1 MNDNFLLFHGF
12 SALAHLGFMLLV
24 FISWVCKKVSIK
36 GLEDP
41 KQNGVLFYR
50 QTLLSCVVLIVLNL
64 VMCFLN
70 LLYWYRNGWT
80 KENIVNFSDTVLRAL
95 VWLFVSVY
103 LQNHVSNST
112 GSKYPFPLRI
122 WWFSSFLIFCFCLVL
137 DYVFYKQIH
146 SLAAQFLVLD
156 ASSVIIGLFLCY
168 VGLSV
173 KNEGNTMSRFY
184 YESLL
189 DGSSSVTSDHRDS
202 KRGGETI
209 TPSATS
215 NAFSLLTFSWI
226 HPLISVGYKKR
237 LDIEDVPQLDS
248 LNSAQRSFSILR
260 NKLELD
266 KSRSSQMNTFSLVKA
281 VILTTWK
288 DITITG
294 LLSLL
299 STLASYVGPFLID
312 TFVKYLNGHRDLN
325 AGFLLVSAFCV
336 AKVVEC
342 LANRHCDFKLQH
354 AGINV
359 RAALVAMIHHKGLT
373 LSSQSKQGH
382 SNGEIINFMA
392 VDAERIGDFSKFMH
406 NTWLV
411 IVQVGLALA
420 ILYKNLGISSLASF
434 VATVLVMLSN
444 IPLGRFQE
452 KFQAKL
458 MEYKDKR
465 MKTTSEILKNMRIL
479 KLYGWEMK
487 FLSRIDDIRSKEA
500 HWLYKFI
507 FTLALSCCAFWVA
520 PTLVAI
526 TTFGTSMLAGI
537 PLDSGKVLSAV
548 ATFKN
553 LQDSVYNL
561 PDTISMI
568 AQTKVSLDRIA
579 SFLSLAELDSGL
591 VEIVPRGSSDTSVEI
606 ADGNFSWDVT
616 SCNPTL
622 TYISFSVF
630 HGMKVAVCG
639 PVGSGKSSLLSCIL
653 GEVPKL
659 SGKVKLSGTK
669 AYVGQSPWIQSGTI
683 EENILFGK
691 GMDRENY
698 EKVLEA
704 CDLKKDLEVLSFG
717 DQTVIGERGINLSGG
732 QKQRIQIARALYQ
745 DADIYLFDD
754 PFSAVDAITG
764 NHLFKECV
772 MDFLESKTVIYVTHQ
787 VEFLPAANL
796 ILVLKDGRITQAG
809 KYDNI
814 IKLGSDFLE
823 LVGAHKEA
831 LSEIDSVG
839 YEIMDVSEKRGTF
852 RKNIHDETIKG
863 QNDELVHME
872 EKKRQLVVEEERE
885 RGKVGSSAYWKYLT
899 TAYGGALTPLILL
912 AHIMFESSQ
921 ISSNYW
927 LAWASSTSESNETRV
942 SGFEFLI
949 VYVAFGIGCS
959 LCILARTMLLMQ
971 AGYETANRLF
981 YKMHFSIFRAPMAF
995 FDANPSGR
1003 ILSRV
1008 STDQTAMDLTI
1019 PYLIGPYAYIVIQLL
1034 GVILVM
1040 SLGAW
1045 PVFLVF
1051 IPVVGI
1057 CIWLQQYYIP
1067 SARELARLVGVYKA
1081 PVIQHF
1087 SETISGS
1094 TTIRSFD
1101 QKHRF
1106 QDTCLKLIDSYSR
1119 PKFHVAG
1126 ALAWLGLRLD
1136 MLSSLI
1142 FAFLLVFLVSVPEGI
1157 IDPSTAGL
1165 AVTYALNLNML
1176 QALAIL
1182 KLCNLEIQFISVERI
1197 FQYSSIPSEPPL
1209 VIDSNRPDHSWPSQG
1224 KVDIHHLQV
1233 RYAPHMPLVL
1243 RGITCTFQGGT
1254 KTGIVGRT
1262 GSGKSTLIQTL
1273 FRIVEPT
1280 SGEILIDGINI
1291 SSIGLHDLRSRLS
1304 IIPQDPIMFNGTVR
1318 SNMDPLEDYRDDQIW
1333 EALDKCQIGD
1343 EVRNKEGKLNA
1354 TGLIEEYDSP
1364 TTLLENKSSF
1374 SQLVAEYSMRSNS
1387 GHSIAE

>member
-1 MNDNFLLFHGF
+1 MNGRICSCKIEHPPHMFDEMLQRIDFLHWSTKPLFSLTMF
-12 SALAHLGFMLLV
+12 SL
-24 FISWVCKKVSIK
+24 
-36 GLEDP
+36 
-41 KQNGVLFYR
+41 
-50 QTLLSCVVLIVLNL
+50 
-64 VMCFLN
+64 
-70 LLYWYRNGWT
+70 
-80 KENIVNFSDTVLRAL
+80 
-95 VWLFVSVY
+95 
-103 LQNHVSNST
+103 
-112 GSKYPFPLRI
+112 
-122 WWFSSFLIFCFCLVL
+122 L
-137 DYVFYKQIH
+137 DYVVYKQIH

-168 VGLSV
+168 VGFSV
-173 KNEGNTMSRFY
+173 KNERGTMSRFN

-189 DGSSSVTSDHRDS
+189 DS
-202 KRGGETI
+202 KQGGETR

-215 NAFSLLTFSWI
+215 NIFSLLTFSWMY
-226 HPLISVGYKKR
+226 PLISVGYKKR
-237 LDIEDVPQLDS
+237 LDLEDVPQLDS
-248 LNSAQRSFSILR
+248 LNSAQRSFSVLR

-266 KSRSSQMNTFSLVKA
+266 KSKSNQISTLSLVKA
-281 VILTTWK
+281 VTLTIWK
-288 DITITG
+288 DIIITG
-294 LLSLL
+294 LLCLV
-299 STLASYVGPFLID
+299 STLAAYVGPFLIN
-312 TFVKYLNGHRDLN
+312 TFVKYLNGRRDLN
-325 AGFLLVSAFCV
+325 AGLLVSAFCV
-336 AKVVEC
+336 
-342 LANRHCDFKLQH
+342 
-354 AGINV
+354 
-359 RAALVAMIHHKGLT
+359 AALVAMIHHKGLT

-392 VDAERIGDFSKFMH
+392 VDAERI
-406 NTWLV
+406 
-411 IVQVGLALA
+411 
-420 ILYKNLGISSLASF
+420 
-434 VATVLVMLSN
+434 VLVMLSN

-479 KLYGWEMK
+479 KLHGWEMK

-507 FTLALSCCAFWVA
+507 FTMALSCCAFWVA

-568 AQTKVSLDRIA
+568 AQTKVSLD
-579 SFLSLAELDSGL
+579 L
-591 VEIVPRGSSDTSVEI
+591 PRGSSDTSVEI

-622 TYISFSVF
+622 TDMNFKAL
-630 HGMKVAVCG
+630 HRMK
-639 PVGSGKSSLLSCIL
+639 
-653 GEVPKL
+653 
-659 SGKVKLSGTK
+659 
-669 AYVGQSPWIQSGTI
+669 
-683 EENILFGK
+683 
-691 GMDRENY
+691 
-698 EKVLEA
+698 
-704 CDLKKDLEVLSFG
+704 
-717 DQTVIGERGINLSGG
+717 
-732 QKQRIQIARALYQ
+732 IARALYQ

-754 PFSAVDAITG
+754 PFIAVDAITG
-764 NHLFKECV
+764 NHLFKEC
-772 MDFLESKTVIYVTHQ
+772 MDFLESKTVIYVTYQ
-787 VEFLPAANL
+787 VEFLPSANL

-809 KYDNI
+809 MYDDI

-823 LVGAHKEA
+823 LVGAHKED
-831 LSEIDSVG
+831 LLEIDSVG
-839 YEIMDVSEKRGTF
+839 SETMDVSENHGSHGTF
-852 RKNIHDETIKG
+852 KRNIHDETVKG
-863 QNDELVHME
+863 QNGKLVPME
-872 EKKRQLVVEEERE
+872 EKKRQLVVEEERK

-927 LAWASSTSESNETRV
+927 LAWASSTSESNEV

-959 LCILARTMLLMQ
+959 ICILANSMLLMQ

-1045 PVFLVF
+1045 SVFLVF

-1106 QDTCLKLIDSYSR
+1106 QDTCLKLIDNYSR

-1142 FAFLLVFLVSVPEGI
+1142 FAFLLVFLVTVPE
-1157 IDPSTAGL
+1157 
-1165 AVTYALNLNML
+1165 
-1176 QALAIL
+1176 
-1182 KLCNLEIQFISVERI
+1182 
-1197 FQYSSIPSEPPL
+1197 
-1209 VIDSNRPDHSWPSQG
+1209 
-1224 KVDIHHLQV
+1224 
-1233 RYAPHMPLVL
+1233 
-1243 RGITCTFQGGT
+1243 
-1254 KTGIVGRT
+1254 RT
-1262 GSGKSTLIQTL
+1262 GAW
-1273 FRIVEPT
+1273 VN
-1280 SGEILIDGINI
+1280 DN
-1291 SSIGLHDLRSRLS
+1291 
-1304 IIPQDPIMFNGTVR
+1304 
-1318 SNMDPLEDYRDDQIW
+1318 
-1333 EALDKCQIGD
+1333 
-1343 EVRNKEGKLNA
+1343 
-1354 TGLIEEYDSP
+1354 
-1364 TTLLENKSSF
+1364 
-1374 SQLVAEYSMRSNS
+1374 
-1387 GHSIAE
+1387 

>member
-1 MNDNFLLFHGF
+1 MEPSFMGMPVTLSHLSILTMNDNFLLFHGF
-12 SALAHLGFMLLV
+12 SALAHLGFLLLV

-36 GLEDP
+36 GLEGP

-50 QTLLSCVVLIVLNL
+50 QTLLSCVVLVVLNL
-64 VMCFLN
+64 AMCFLN

-122 WWFSSFLIFCFCLVL
+122 WWFSSILIFCFCLVL

-168 VGLSV
+168 VGFSV
-173 KNEGNTMSRFY
+173 KNEGGTMNRLY

-189 DGSSSVTSDHRDS
+189 DGSSSVSSNHRDS
-202 KRGGETI
+202 KCGGETI
-209 TPSATS
+209 IPSATS
-215 NAFSLLTFSWI
+215 NVFSLLTFSWI
-226 HPLISVGYKKR
+226 RPLISVGYKKR
-237 LDIEDVPQLDS
+237 LDLEDVPQLDS
-248 LNSAQRSFSILR
+248 LNSAQRSFSVLR

-281 VILTTWK
+281 VILTTRK
-288 DITITG
+288 DIIITG
-294 LLSLL
+294 LLSFL
-299 STLASYVGPFLID
+299 SALASYVGPFLID

-342 LANRHCDFKLQH
+342 LANRHCDFKLQQ

-359 RAALVAMIHHKGLT
+359 RAALVAIIYHKGLT
-373 LSSQSKQGH
+373 LSSESKQGH

-392 VDAERIGDFSKFMH
+392 VDAERIGDFSKYMH

-420 ILYKNLGISSLASF
+420 ILYKYIGISSLTTF
-434 VATVLVMLSN
+434 LATILIMLSN

-458 MEYKDKR
+458 MKCKDKR

-479 KLYGWEMK
+479 KLHGWEMK
-487 FLSRIDDIRSKEA
+487 FLSRIDDIRSNEA
-500 HWLYKFI
+500 HWLYKYTFSVAM
-507 FTLALSCCAFWVA
+507 TSVAFWVA
-520 PTLVAI
+520 PTFVAI
-526 TTFGTSMLAGI
+526 ATFGMCMLVGI

-553 LQDSVYNL
+553 LQESVYNL

-622 TYISFSVF
+622 TDINFGVF

-659 SGKVKLSGTK
+659 SGK
-669 AYVGQSPWIQSGTI
+669 
-683 EENILFGK
+683 
-691 GMDRENY
+691 
-698 EKVLEA
+698 
-704 CDLKKDLEVLSFG
+704 
-717 DQTVIGERGINLSGG
+717 
-732 QKQRIQIARALYQ
+732 
-745 DADIYLFDD
+745 
-754 PFSAVDAITG
+754 
-764 NHLFKECV
+764 ECM

-809 KYDNI
+809 KYDDI

-831 LSEIDSVG
+831 LLEIDYVG
-839 YEIMDVSEKRGTF
+839 SEIMDVSEKHGTF
-852 RKNIHDETIKG
+852 KKNIRDETIKG

-885 RGKVGSSAYWKYLT
+885 RGKVGSSAYWKYLI
-899 TAYGGALTPLILL
+899 TAYGGALTPLVVL
-912 AHIMFESSQ
+912 AQIMFESSQ

-927 LAWASSTSESNETRV
+927 LAWASPTSESNEACV
-942 SGFEFLI
+942 SGFEFIL

-959 LCILARTMLLMQ
+959 FCILARSMLLMK

-981 YKMHFSIFRAPMAF
+981 YKMHFCIFRAPMSF

-1003 ILSRV
+1003 ILNRV
-1008 STDQTAMDLTI
+1008 REQFEYMF
-1019 PYLIGPYAYIVIQLL
+1019 
-1034 GVILVM
+1034 
-1040 SLGAW
+1040 
-1045 PVFLVF
+1045 FL
-1051 IPVVGI
+1051 
-1057 CIWLQQYYIP
+1057 
-1067 SARELARLVGVYKA
+1067 
-1081 PVIQHF
+1081 H
-1087 SETISGS
+1087 
-1094 TTIRSFD
+1094 
-1101 QKHRF
+1101 
-1106 QDTCLKLIDSYSR
+1106 
-1119 PKFHVAG
+1119 
-1126 ALAWLGLRLD
+1126 LR
-1136 MLSSLI
+1136 
-1142 FAFLLVFLVSVPEGI
+1142 
-1157 IDPSTAGL
+1157 
-1165 AVTYALNLNML
+1165 
-1176 QALAIL
+1176 
-1182 KLCNLEIQFISVERI
+1182 
-1197 FQYSSIPSEPPL
+1197 
-1209 VIDSNRPDHSWPSQG
+1209 
-1224 KVDIHHLQV
+1224 
-1233 RYAPHMPLVL
+1233 
-1243 RGITCTFQGGT
+1243 
-1254 KTGIVGRT
+1254 
-1262 GSGKSTLIQTL
+1262 
-1273 FRIVEPT
+1273 
-1280 SGEILIDGINI
+1280 
-1291 SSIGLHDLRSRLS
+1291 
-1304 IIPQDPIMFNGTVR
+1304 
-1318 SNMDPLEDYRDDQIW
+1318 
-1333 EALDKCQIGD
+1333 
-1343 EVRNKEGKLNA
+1343 
-1354 TGLIEEYDSP
+1354 
-1364 TTLLENKSSF
+1364 
-1374 SQLVAEYSMRSNS
+1374 
-1387 GHSIAE
+1387 